1 MIPSGQDYFL
11 VADQN
16 GAAWD
21 FATNIYNYIRKRE
34 NRSFADLRATYLEG
48 VCGELGDAGERSLV
62 ERMVDQSRRQFG
74 SNVNL
79 IPLEVKNHRDGEHVP
94 HVTKNIRGGHCY
106 IIHDGNLNPDRW
118 LVQALTS
125 IDAVKDAEKRTLVTP
140 YTKFMRQDRRD
151 RARTSVTTRVLADC
165 LDATGNKVL
174 TVDVHNKAT
183 EALYRQ
189 STFDALHSFPTVT
202 EYLAREH
209 PEMMGNLVVVSPD
222 VGGGE
227 RAEKY
232 GNWLGTEEVVVG
244 VKTRSA
250 PGQIKELRFPT
261 NVDFT
266 GKYVLIVDDILDS
279 GGTMGKAASVAK
291 GLGARKVYGYCT
303 HGLFTEGYEEVLTPF
318 DRMFISNTIH
328 QPYMNG
334 MELPGIAQDKLT
346 IIPFDD
352 LFGEAI
358 YRIHNKMSISDLFR
372 KKKPA

>member
-1 MIPSGQDYFL
+1 MITNGSDYFL
-11 VADQN
+11 IADKK
-16 GAAWD
+16 GAAWN
-21 FATNIYNYIRKRE
+21 FACDVYNSIRKRE
-34 NRSFADLRATYLEG
+34 DAAFAERKTSFIEG
-48 VCGELGDAGERSLV
+48 VCGLHSDSGERSLV
-62 ERMVDQSRRQFG
+62 ERIFDQSGRQFG
-74 SNVNL
+74 GSVNL

-94 HVTKNIRGGHCY
+94 HVTENIRGGDCY
-106 IIHDGNLNPDRW
+106 IIHDGNLSPDRW
-118 LVQALTS
+118 LVQGLTT
-125 IDAVKDAEKRTLVTP
+125 IDAIKDADSRTLVTP

-151 RARTSVTTRVLADC
+151 KARTSVTTRVLSQC
-165 LDATGNKVL
+165 LDITGNKIL

-189 STFDALHSFPTVT
+189 STFEALHSFPTVT
-202 EYLAREH
+202 AYISENH
-209 PEMMGNLVVVSPD
+209 PEVLGNLVVVSPD

-250 PGQIKELRFPT
+250 PGEIKELRFPT

-279 GGTMGKAASVAK
+279 GGTMSKAALVAK
-291 GLGARKVYGYCT
+291 GLGARAVYGYCT
-303 HGLFTEGYEEVLTPF
+303 HGLFTEGYEMLKPF
-318 DRMFISNTIH
+318 ERMFISNSIR
-328 QPYMNG
+328 QPYMKG
-334 MELPGIAQDKLT
+334 DKLPQIAQDKLT

-372 KKKPA
+372 KKIPA

>member
-1 MIPSGQDYFL
+1 MIARGSDYSII
-11 VADQN
+11 AEK
-16 GAAWD
+16 GPAWN
-21 FATNIYNYIRKRE
+21 FATNVYNYIRKRE
-34 NRSFADLRATYLEG
+34 DRSFAESRTTYIEG
-48 VCGELGDAGERSLV
+48 VCGELVDQGEKSLV
-62 ERMVDQSRRQFG
+62 ERMFDQNRRQFG
-74 SNVNL
+74 SRVNL

-94 HVTKNIRGGHCY
+94 HVTQNIRGQHCY

-118 LVQALTS
+118 LVQALTT
-125 IDAVKDAEKRTLVTP
+125 IDAIKDADKKTLVMP

-151 RARTSVTTRVLADC
+151 KARTSVTTRVLSDC
-165 LDATGNKVL
+165 LDNTGNKIL

-183 EALYRQ
+183 EALYRR
-189 STFDALHSFPTVT
+189 STFEALHSFPTVT
-202 EYLAREH
+202 EYLAREY
-209 PEMMGNLVVVSPD
+209 PEIMGNLVVVSPD

-250 PGQIKELRFPT
+250 PGEIKELRFPT
-261 NVDFT
+261 NVDFS
-266 GKYVLIVDDILDS
+266 GKYVLVVDDILDS
-279 GGTMGKAASVAK
+279 GGTMGKAANVAK

-303 HGLFTEGYEEVLTPF
+303 HGLFTEGYEMLEPYE
-318 DRMFISNTIH
+318 RMFISNTIH

-334 MELPGIAQDKLT
+334 DDLPGIAQDKLT

-358 YRIHNKMSISDLFR
+358 FRIHNNMSISDLFR
-372 KKKPA
+372 KKKHS

>member
-1 MIPSGQDYFL
+1 MIAASLDYFL
-11 VADQN
+11 IADRN

-21 FATNIYNYIRKRE
+21 FATNIYN
-34 NRSFADLRATYLEG
+34 FLRAREDVAFAEAKSIFINGTS
-48 VCGELGDAGERSLV
+48 GEETSANRDERNLV
-62 ERMVDQSRRQFG
+62 SRMLDQERRQFG
-74 SNVNL
+74 GNVNL
-79 IPLEVKNHRDGEHVP
+79 VPLEVKNHRDGEHVP
-94 HVTKNIRGGHCY
+94 HVTGNIRGGHCY

-118 LVQALTS
+118 LVQALTTT
-125 IDAVKDAEKRTLVTP
+125 DAIKDAEKRTLVTP

-151 RARTSVTTRVLADC
+151 RARTSVTTRVLAQC
-165 LDATGNKVL
+165 LDSTGNKIL

-183 EALYRQ
+183 EALYRD
-189 STFDALHSFPTVT
+189 STFEALHSFPTVT
-202 EYLAREH
+202 AYLSREH
-209 PEMMGNLVVVSPD
+209 PDILGNLVVVSPD

-250 PGQIKELRFPT
+250 PGEIKELRFPT

-279 GGTMGKAASVAK
+279 GGTMSKAALVAK
-291 GLGARKVYGYCT
+291 GLGARAVYGYCT
-303 HGLFTEGYEEVLTPF
+303 HGLFTEGYDMLEPYE
-318 DRMFISNTIH
+318 RMFISNTIK

-334 MELPGIAQDKLT
+334 NELPGIAQDKLT
-346 IIPFDD
+346 VIPFDD

-358 YRIHNKMSISDLFR
+358 FRMHNRMSISDLFR
-372 KKKPA
+372 KKK